1 MLITELIVDRSQ
13 LFAVSTPWSIELN
26 QDIFSLVESDRLEVL
41 ADKNLDGLGI
51 PIIRDLLRVKMFL
64 EISGEVVSSELGEV
78 LLGQIGEI
86 RGVLINTLSQLK
98 LPSVSI
104 E

>member
-1 MLITELIVDRSQ
+1 M
-13 LFAVSTPWSIELN
+13 STPWSIELN

-41 ADKNLDGLGI
+41 ADKDLDRLGI